1 MERDVAYKIY
11 LLTQRHIA
19 HSTHKYYLHTQRTFF
34 QDIMYHLFVPFSVP
48 LSVSKLGSLL
58 VVEYG
63 WGFSL
68 TLWLLHIRVPRC
80 WDAET
85 CHPGGCRSQDV
96 TKLHQYHGCAM
107 YLMFQML
114 RLRAAGQTWLLHPP
128 PRHHK
133 TEWVSLL
140 KINYLCNIHYKM
152 L

>member
-68 TLWLLHIRVPRC
+68 TLWLLHTRVPRSL
-80 WDAET
+80 DAEA

-96 TKLHQYHGCAM
+96 TKLQYQYHGCAM

-133 TEWVSLL
+133 TERVR
-140 KINYLCNIHYKM
+140 NIWFIYVTHTLM